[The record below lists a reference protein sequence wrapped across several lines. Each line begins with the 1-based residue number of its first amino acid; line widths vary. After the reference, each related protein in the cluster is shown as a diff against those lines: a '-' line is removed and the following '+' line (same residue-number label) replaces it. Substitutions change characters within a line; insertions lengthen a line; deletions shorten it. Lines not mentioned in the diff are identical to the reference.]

1 LAYWYLSKV
10 NNPTSSA
17 HGHRFTNL
25 FKSLS
30 KSRKAFRLGLSINE
44 LHKITNMGL
53 VDTLCWHLK
62 QYYNKRV
69 VHQKMLK
76 DDANSSSGDVTSF
89 NSLSRS
95 LRTAITQKINS
106 IPDRIFSF
114 IPLSS
119 TNINE
124 TSTKVEWWKATS
136 SALKSIGLIGYLLGD
151 NLNFLTSSGALD
163 NYSLS
168 DQDRLSHRKRFQTLV
183 GKRSNQS
190 YFFSAIIGLFTNTYT
205 YYRFLQQQKNTAM
218 LIQGEQRQADDNNNS
233 SDAEEQNGEGQIQ
246 NTTIQ
251 QKTTITKEQ
260 QQKQFTLFLA
270 LFKSCTDVIVFSN
283 NDGIDLHKKWR
294 GRKNHEGLHCL
305 CGLLSAGTG
314 LYSNFPNDDD
324 KITS

>member
-1 LAYWYLSKV
+1 LAFWYLSKG

-62 QYYNKRV
+62 QYYNKGV
-69 VHQKMLK
+69 VNQKMLK
-76 DDANSSSGDVTSF
+76 DDENLSSDDVTSF
-89 NSLSRS
+89 SSLSRS
-95 LRTAITQKINS
+95 LRTTITRKINS
-106 IPDRIFSF
+106 IPDQILSF
-114 IPLSS
+114 IPLPSKY
-119 TNINE
+119 TNE

-151 NLNFLTSSGALD
+151 NLNFLSSSGALD

-168 DQDRLSHRKRFQTLV
+168 DKDRLSHRKRFQTLI

-190 YFFSAIIGLFTNTYT
+190 YFFAAIIGLVTNTYK
-205 YYRFLQQQKNTAM
+205 YYRFLQQQKNTTM
-218 LIQGEQRQADDNNNS
+218 LTQGEQQQADDNNNS
-233 SDAEEQNGEGQIQ
+233 SDSEEQNGERQIQ

-251 QKTTITKEQ
+251 QTTTITKEQ
-260 QQKQFTLFLA
+260 QQKQFVLFLA
-270 LFKSCTDVIVFSN
+270 LFKSCMDVIVFSN